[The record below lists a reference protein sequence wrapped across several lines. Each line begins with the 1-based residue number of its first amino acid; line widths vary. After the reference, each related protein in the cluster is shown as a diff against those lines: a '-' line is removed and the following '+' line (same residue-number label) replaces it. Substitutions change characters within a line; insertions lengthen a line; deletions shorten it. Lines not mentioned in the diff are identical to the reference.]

1 MICSDIEKDL
11 KKELEEIV
19 KRHDGTLI
27 GIIFLLLFV
36 VNIVLVNV
44 LEIPL
49 VFYMKV
55 NCIFLAK
62 FDIYISWHI
71 TNF

>member
-44 LEIPL
+44 LEVFL
-49 VFYMKV
+49 VFYIKV
-55 NCIFLAK
+55 NCIFLAN
-62 FDIYISWHI
+62 FDIYIYI
-71 TNF
+71 